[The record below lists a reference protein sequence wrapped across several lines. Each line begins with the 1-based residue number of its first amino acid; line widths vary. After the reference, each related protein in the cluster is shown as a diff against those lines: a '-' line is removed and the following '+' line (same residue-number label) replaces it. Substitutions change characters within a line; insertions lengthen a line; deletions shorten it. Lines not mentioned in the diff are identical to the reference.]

1 MLAISASALQQQ
13 RQFYSEPALRRTQ
26 QHDGDS
32 NSAMQQQRQLL
43 LCACAAAVT
52 QRRQQN
58 DGDIDCNSMHLG
70 SDSAPCDQR
79 LGSSSA
85 ACTSAA
91 TRRHA
96 ISTLATAQLFSSMH
110 LCSDS
115 ATRDQRGWAFCQ
127 CLRCSLRC
135 SCHTSTAAERRRY
148 QLQQHAP
155 RQRLGAMRSAPGQQ
169 LSCSAVCTSAA
180 TRRHANSAAGLS
192 GRPGL
197 SNED

>member
-85 ACTSAA
+85 V
-91 TRRHA
+91 
-96 ISTLATAQLFSSMH
+96 
-110 LCSDS
+110 
-115 ATRDQRGWAFCQ
+115 
-127 CLRCSLRC
+127 
-135 SCHTSTAAERRRY
+135 
-148 QLQQHAP
+148 QQYAP
-155 RQRLGAMRSAPGQQ
+155 RQRLG
-169 LSCSAVCTSAA
+169 V
-180 TRRHANSAAGLS
+180 TRTARLGFLAGRGFPMKTDDL
-192 GRPGL
+192 GELLRL
-197 SNED
+197 